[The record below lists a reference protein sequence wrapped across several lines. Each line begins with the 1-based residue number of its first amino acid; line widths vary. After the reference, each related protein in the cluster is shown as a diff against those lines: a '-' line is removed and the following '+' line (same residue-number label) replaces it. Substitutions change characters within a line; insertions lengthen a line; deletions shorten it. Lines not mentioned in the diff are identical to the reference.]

1 MSDREKII
9 RYFRSNGEGDLAA
22 RLCDLAEAAIK
33 LRRFRISE
41 FLDPAAME
49 IAETVAAHYDKI
61 SLRADGGYQG
71 AERERAI
78 FSHVDFAAADMVD
91 TEIVAIG
98 IKWDKRHYSLNHRDV
113 LGGLLALGMKR
124 EMMGDIV
131 VPAGDY
137 QAIVFFEKNIAKF
150 TLLQAERIG
159 GAVVELSQVENTDSL
174 QKEERVKDIRATVA
188 SLRLDI
194 LAAAGFGLSRTKMA
208 EEIEAQ
214 RVKVNWKENDSPAA
228 HLKQGD
234 IVSMRG
240 RGRMEVV
247 TVGGQTKKGRTVV
260 ELKRYI

>member
-1 MSDREKII
+1 M
-9 RYFRSNGEGDLAA
+9 
-22 RLCDLAEAAIK
+22 
-33 LRRFRISE
+33 
-41 FLDPAAME
+41 
-49 IAETVAAHYDKI
+49 
-61 SLRADGGYQG
+61 
-71 AERERAI
+71 
-78 FSHVDFAAADMVD
+78 
-91 TEIVAIG
+91 
-98 IKWDKRHYSLNHRDV
+98 
-113 LGGLLALGMKR
+113 
-124 EMMGDIV
+124 
-131 VPAGDY
+131 
-137 QAIVFFEKNIAKF
+137 
-150 TLLQAERIG
+150 LQAERIG
-159 GAVVELSQVENTDSL
+159 GAVVELSVVENTDAL

>member
-61 SLRADGGYQG
+61 NLRTDGGYQG
-71 AERERAI
+71 AERERVI
-78 FSHVDFAAADMVD
+78 FSHVDFTAADMVD

-137 QAIVFFEKNIAKF
+137 QAVVFFEKNIAKF

-159 GAVVELSQVENTDSL
+159 GAVV
-174 QKEERVKDIRATVA
+174 ERVKDIRATVA